1 MTTFILACAGLV
13 VFSGVFFL
21 FPRRRSGST
30 EAELDAAN
38 LAWYRQRK
46 QELES
51 QGESVLL
58 EDARLRL
65 LEDEHRHDEERP
77 ALAATT
83 AFSAWFLLP
92 LVGLC
97 AGLLYYE
104 LGAAA
109 DVELAQRLQGI
120 GASSSPSEMRQLI
133 TDVEQRSIKRPNN
146 LHYLSLLGRYYIGQQ
161 EYDRARENY
170 RQMLTEVPE
179 DAQILAYSAQ
189 AEFFAAGRTL
199 TDEAR
204 LRAEQALA
212 VDPQQ
217 RTALGTLGMALYE
230 QGDYAAA
237 IGYWERLLAMETPG
251 SENASMIRSVLDA
264 ARLALGEEAGESAA
278 EPDRQ
283 ADPAATGITVR
294 VTAPE
299 GVTIAPSDTVFI
311 LARSA
316 SSGSRMPIAVQ
327 RLQGITLPLTVRLD
341 DRHSMAG
348 QKLSRTGEVI
358 VAVQV
363 SADGRPGESSAR
375 WLGEVV
381 GVTPSAEGEPIEV
394 LLRPGDV
401 Q

>member
-1 MTTFILACAGLV
+1 MACVGLV
-13 VFSGVFFL
+13 LFSGVFFL

-65 LEDEHRHDEERP
+65 LEDEHRHEAERP
-77 ALAATT
+77 DLPAAT

-92 LVGLC
+92 LIGLG

-104 LGAAA
+104 LGAVA

-120 GASSSPSEMRQLI
+120 GESSSPSEMRQLI
-133 TDVEQRSIKRPNN
+133 SEVEQRSIKRPDN
-146 LHYLSLLGRYYIGQQ
+146 LHYLALLGRYYIGQQ
-161 EYDRARENY
+161 EYGLARENY
-170 RQMLTEVPE
+170 RQMLREVPE

-217 RTALGTLGMALYE
+217 RTALGMLGMALYE

-251 SENASMIRSVLDA
+251 SESASMIRSVLDS
-264 ARLALGEEAGESAA
+264 ARMELGEGAAALA
-278 EPDRQ
+278 EPA
-283 ADPAATGITVR
+283 ADPNAQAESVATGITVR
-294 VTAPE
+294 VTAPQ

-348 QKLSRTGEVI
+348 QKLSLTGEVI

-363 SADGRPGESSAR
+363 SADGRPGEKSAR
-375 WLGEVV
+375 WLGEVG
-381 GVTPSAEGEPIEV
+381 GVTPSAEEEPIEV
-394 LLRPGDV
+394 LLRPGDA

>member
-1 MTTFILACAGLV
+1 MACVGLV
-13 VFSGVFFL
+13 LFSGIFFL

-65 LEDEHRHDEERP
+65 LEDEHRHEAERP
-77 ALAATT
+77 DLPAAT

-92 LVGLC
+92 LIGLG

-104 LGAAA
+104 LGAVA

-120 GASSSPSEMRQLI
+120 GESSSPSEMRQLI
-133 TDVEQRSIKRPNN
+133 SDVEQRSIKRPDN
-146 LHYLSLLGRYYIGQQ
+146 LHYLALLGRYYIGQQ
-161 EYDRARENY
+161 EYGLARENY
-170 RQMLTEVPE
+170 RQMLREVPE

-217 RTALGTLGMALYE
+217 RTALGMLGMALYE

-251 SENASMIRSVLDA
+251 SESASMIRSVLDS
-264 ARLALGEEAGESAA
+264 ARMELGEGAAALA
-278 EPDRQ
+278 EPA
-283 ADPAATGITVR
+283 ADPNAQAESVATGITVR
-294 VTAPE
+294 VTAPQ

-348 QKLSRTGEVI
+348 QKLSITGEVI

-363 SADGRPGESSAR
+363 SADGRPGEKSAR

-381 GVTPSAEGEPIEV
+381 GVTPSAEEEPIEV
-394 LLRPGDV
+394 LLRPGDA

>member
-1 MTTFILACAGLV
+1 MACVGLV
-13 VFSGVFFL
+13 LFSGIFFL

-65 LEDEHRHDEERP
+65 LEDEHRHDAERLDLP
-77 ALAATT
+77 ATT

-92 LVGLC
+92 LIGLG

-104 LGAAA
+104 LGAVT

-120 GASSSPSEMRQLI
+120 GESSSPSEMRQLI
-133 TDVEQRSIKRPNN
+133 SDVEQRSIKRPDN
-146 LHYLSLLGRYYIGQQ
+146 LHYLALLGRYYIGQQ
-161 EYDRARENY
+161 EYGLARENY
-170 RQMLTEVPE
+170 RQMLREVPE

-217 RTALGTLGMALYE
+217 RTALGMLGMALYE

-251 SENASMIRSVLDA
+251 SESASMIRSVLDS
-264 ARLALGEEAGESAA
+264 ARLELGEGEAALAEPAA
-278 EPDRQ
+278 EPNAQ
-283 ADPAATGITVR
+283 AESVAIGITAK
-294 VTAPE
+294 VTAPQ

-348 QKLSRTGEVI
+348 QKLSQSGEVI

-363 SADGRPGESSAR
+363 SADGRPGEKNAR

-394 LLRPGDV
+394 LLRPGDA

>member
-1 MTTFILACAGLV
+1 MACVGLV
-13 VFSGVFFL
+13 LFSGVFFL

-65 LEDEHRHDEERP
+65 LEDEHRHEAERP
-77 ALAATT
+77 DLPAAT

-92 LVGLC
+92 LIGLG

-104 LGAAA
+104 LGAVA

-120 GASSSPSEMRQLI
+120 GESSSPSEMRQLI
-133 TDVEQRSIKRPNN
+133 SDVEQRSIKRPDN
-146 LHYLSLLGRYYIGQQ
+146 LHYLALLGRYYIGQQ
-161 EYDRARENY
+161 EYGLARENY
-170 RQMLTEVPE
+170 RQMLREVPE

-217 RTALGTLGMALYE
+217 RTALGMLGMALYE

-251 SENASMIRSVLDA
+251 SESASMIRSVLDS
-264 ARLALGEEAGESAA
+264 ARMELGEGAAALA
-278 EPDRQ
+278 EPA
-283 ADPAATGITVR
+283 ADPNAQAESVATGITVR
-294 VTAPE
+294 VTAPQ

-348 QKLSRTGEVI
+348 QKLSLTGEVI

-363 SADGRPGESSAR
+363 SADGRPGEKSAR
-375 WLGEVV
+375 WLGEVG
-381 GVTPSAEGEPIEV
+381 GVTPSAEEEPIEV
-394 LLRPGDV
+394 LLRPGDA

>member
-1 MTTFILACAGLV
+1 MTTFVIACVGLV
-13 VFSGVFFL
+13 VFSGLFFL

-65 LEDEHRHDEERP
+65 FEDEHRHDEGRP
-77 ALAATT
+77 DLGATT
-83 AFSAWFLLP
+83 RFSAWLLLP
-92 LVGLC
+92 LIGLG

-104 LGAAA
+104 LGAAV
-109 DVELAQRLQGI
+109 DVELAQRLQGL
-120 GASSSPSEMRQLI
+120 GESSSPSEMRQLI
-133 TDVEQRSIKRPNN
+133 SDVEQRSIKRPGN
-146 LHYLSLLGRYYIGQQ
+146 LHYLALLGRYYIGQQ
-161 EYDRARENY
+161 EYDLARENY
-170 RQMLTEVPE
+170 RQMLREVPE

-217 RTALGTLGMALYE
+217 RTALGMLGMAFYE
-230 QGDYAAA
+230 QGDFRAA

-251 SENASMIRSVLDA
+251 SENANMIRSVLDS
-264 ARLALGEEAGESAA
+264 ARMELGEEVA
-278 EPDRQ
+278 EPNTQ
-283 ADPAATGITVR
+283 AEPAATGITVR

-299 GVTIAPSDTVFI
+299 GVTISPSDTVFV

-327 RLQGITLPLTVRLD
+327 RLHGVTLPLTFRLD

-348 QKLSRTGEVI
+348 QKLSQADEVI

-363 SADGRPGESSAR
+363 SADGRPGEKSAR
-375 WLGEVV
+375 WVGEVA

-394 LLRPGDV
+394 LLHPGV
-401 Q
+401 AQ

>member
-1 MTTFILACAGLV
+1 MVCAALV

-21 FPRRRSGST
+21 FPGRRSGST

-46 QELES
+46 QELEA

-65 LEDEHRHDEERP
+65 LEDEHRHDEERTG
-77 ALAATT
+77 LAVTT
-83 AFSAWFLLP
+83 AFSTWFLLP
-92 LVGLC
+92 LIALC

-104 LGAAA
+104 LGAAT
-109 DVELAQRLQGI
+109 DVELAERLQGL
-120 GASSSPSEMRQLI
+120 GESSSPSEMRQLI
-133 TDVEQRSIKRPNN
+133 SDVERRSTNRPDN
-146 LHYLSLLGRYYIGQQ
+146 LHYLALLGRYYIGQQ
-161 EYDRARENY
+161 EYDLARENY
-170 RQMLTEVPE
+170 RQMLKEVPE

-217 RTALGTLGMALYE
+217 RTALGMLGMALYE

-251 SENASMIRSVLDA
+251 SESANMIRSVLDA
-264 ARLALGEEAGESAA
+264 ARMALGEVASEPTA
-278 EPDRQ
+278 ETNLQ
-283 ADPAATGITVR
+283 ADPVAIGITVR

-327 RLQGITLPLTVRLD
+327 RLQGITLPLTFRLD

-348 QKLSRTGEVI
+348 QKLSETGEAI

-363 SADGRPGESSAR
+363 SADGRPGEKSAR
-375 WLGEVV
+375 WLGEVE

-394 LLRPGDV
+394 LLRPGEA

>member
-1 MTTFILACAGLV
+1 MACVGLV
-13 VFSGVFFL
+13 LFSGVFFL

-65 LEDEHRHDEERP
+65 LEDEHRHEAERP
-77 ALAATT
+77 DLPAAT

-92 LVGLC
+92 LIGLG

-104 LGAAA
+104 LGAVA

-120 GASSSPSEMRQLI
+120 GESSSPSEMRQLI
-133 TDVEQRSIKRPNN
+133 SEVEQRSIKRPDN
-146 LHYLSLLGRYYIGQQ
+146 LHYLALLGRYYIGQQ
-161 EYDRARENY
+161 EYGLARENY
-170 RQMLTEVPE
+170 RQMLREIPE

-217 RTALGTLGMALYE
+217 RTALGMLGMALYE

-251 SENASMIRSVLDA
+251 SESASMIRSVLDS
-264 ARLALGEEAGESAA
+264 ARMELGEGAAALA
-278 EPDRQ
+278 EPA
-283 ADPAATGITVR
+283 ADPNAQAESVATGITVR
-294 VTAPE
+294 VTAPQ

-348 QKLSRTGEVI
+348 QKLSLTGEVI

-363 SADGRPGESSAR
+363 SADGRPGEKSAR
-375 WLGEVV
+375 WLGEVG
-381 GVTPSAEGEPIEV
+381 GVTPSAEEEPIEV
-394 LLRPGDV
+394 LLRPGDA